1 MSDDVE
7 QVVPQRLVIVLPSTG
22 AFDSRTW
29 RIAATATE
37 RGHEVTVV
45 ARRDD
50 GLPDAETTPGGC
62 HVIRGAWDA
71 VAGRPPGVRE
81 VARLVRSSRRRRRSP
96 GLAGAG
102 TMERVAAESSDSAT
116 PGATAG
122 PAIRPSRSVR
132 GRIVHAG
139 RAAWR
144 LLAIGLTVRS
154 QGRATERAAPRA
166 DLVHAMAYMG
176 IPVGL
181 RLGRRD
187 GVPVVYDA
195 RDIYVNARSIA
206 QLPRPARAFFA
217 WIERRWARRAARVI
231 TVNEPYAAV
240 MAKRFGELPAV
251 VVNGSPEVD
260 PPAVKPRRFHEALD
274 LPPDRR
280 IVLYHGGFS
289 RERGIEQ
296 LIDAIRDVPNA
307 TLVLLGYGE
316 LEGWLRE
323 RAAADA
329 SDRIAVLPAV
339 PPAELIGWVASA
351 DVAAMPIQPTTL
363 NHRLTTPN
371 KLFEAIAA
379 DVPVVA
385 SDLPGMATIVRETG
399 CGRLVDPRDPSAI
412 AAAVRSVLDA
422 DADQRAA
429 FAAGLALGRER
440 YGWHHQAAVLLA
452 EYERLTGQPW

>member
-1 MSDDVE
+1 MSDDVD

-37 RGHEVTVV
+37 RGHAVTVV
-45 ARRDD
+45 ARRGD
-50 GLPDAETTPGGC
+50 GLPVAETTPGGW
-62 HVIRGAWDA
+62 HVIRVPWDA
-71 VAGRPPGVRE
+71 VDGLPRGIRPI
-81 VARLVRSSRRRRRSP
+81 ARLVRSFRPRSAATRTAVATTTPETLGRPRRSL
-96 GLAGAG
+96 GGKLAHGA
-102 TMERVAAESSDSAT
+102 
-116 PGATAG
+116 
-122 PAIRPSRSVR
+122 RS
-132 GRIVHAG
+132 
-139 RAAWR
+139 AWR
-144 LLAIGLTVRS
+144 LVAIGLTVRS
-154 QGRATERAAPRA
+154 QGRATERVAPRA

-187 GVPVVYDA
+187 GAPVVYDA

-206 QLPRPARAFFA
+206 QLPRPARALFA
-217 WIERRWARRAARVI
+217 WIERRWARQAARIV
-231 TVNEPYAAV
+231 TVNEPYADV
-240 MAKRFGELPAV
+240 MARRFGGEPPAV
-251 VVNGSPEVD
+251 VVNGSPDVD
-260 PPAVKPRRFHEALD
+260 PPAVKPRRFHEALA

-296 LIDAIRDVPNA
+296 LIDAIADVPNA

-316 LEGWLRE
+316 LEEWLRE
-323 RAAADA
+323 RADADT
-329 SDRIAVLPAV
+329 SGSIAVLPAV
-339 PPAELIGWVASA
+339 PPADLIEWVASA

-385 SDLPGMATIVRETG
+385 SDLPGMAAVVRETG
-399 CGRLVDPRDPSAI
+399 CGRLVDPRDPAAI
-412 AAAVRSVLDA
+412 AAAIRAVLDA
-422 DADQRAA
+422 RPEERAA
-429 FAAGLALGRER
+429 LAAGLALGRER
-440 YGWHHQAAVLLA
+440 YGWHHQAAVLLN
-452 EYERLTGQPW
+452 EYEQLTGQPW